1 MARGGCPS
9 VLPAAVMD
17 SIIIQERLVERLL
30 SPRTQAQRSH
40 PGKLKVQGC
49 IYSTARAGEQRG
61 QEGGGWCPRRRAQ
74 HKMRPLRSRGAE
86 RRR

>member
-49 IYSTARAGEQRG
+49 IYSTAGSSGDRRGEDGAR
-61 QEGGGWCPRRRAQ
+61 EDA
-74 HKMRPLRSRGAE
+74 RSTR
-86 RRR
+86 